1 MRPEL
6 FRDIAPEAGREA
18 KVGFAAGQRTSGTC
32 SWPGLEIYLRFVVV
46 ARGNLLRC
54 LPMNI
59 LIENEATL
67 EYLASGGKW
76 TKNPSEGKS
85 FPATRPAFRAAKQ
98 EAIGRFNI
106 VCHIPQTNQFINLDH
121 GRGAGLP
128 AVGTEESSD
137 DNS

>member
-1 MRPEL
+1 MRPKL
-6 FRDIAPEAGREA
+6 FGDIAPEAGWDV
-18 KVGFAAGQRTSGTC
+18 KVGFETDHRTSVTRL
-32 SWPGLEIYLRFVVV
+32 WPGMEIYSRFVVV

-54 LPMNI
+54 PPMNI

-67 EYLASGGKW
+67 EYLTDGGKW

-85 FPATRPAFRAAKQ
+85 FPATRTAFRAAKQ

-106 VCHIPQTNQFINLDH
+106 VCHIPQTNQFLNLDH